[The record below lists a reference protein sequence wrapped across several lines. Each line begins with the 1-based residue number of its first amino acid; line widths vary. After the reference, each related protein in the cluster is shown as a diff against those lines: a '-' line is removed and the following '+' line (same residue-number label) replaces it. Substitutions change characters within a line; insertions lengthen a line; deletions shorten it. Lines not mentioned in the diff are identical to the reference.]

1 MDKKSVES
9 MESKFHE
16 QLKKIKQD
24 VVEMGELAQG
34 MLKESITALKNQDV
48 ELAEKVYANKK
59 KLMKMDDDIEHRC
72 LQAISMYQPMAKDM
86 RVIGASLK
94 LITYLTRIGRYG
106 KDIAK
111 FVREISNKPHIAK
124 LVSIPHM
131 SRIVESMIVAA
142 LNSYKNE
149 QPIDIQSF
157 IDKDDDVDAL
167 RVSIFREALTY
178 MMEDSKKIERC
189 MYYIMIARY
198 LERCADHA
206 CKMAEKIHYMVTGER
221 IEIK

>member
-1 MDKKSVES
+1 MG
-9 MESKFHE
+9 SKFDE
-16 QLKKIKQD
+16 QLKKIKGD
-24 VVEMGELAQG
+24 VIELGELAQR
-34 MLKESITALKNQDV
+34 MLKDSIVALESQDV
-48 ELAEKVYANKK
+48 KLANKVYTDKK

-111 FVREISNKPHIAK
+111 FVKELADKTHIAK

-131 SRIVESMIVAA
+131 GEIVDSMISDA
-142 LNSYKNE
+142 LIAYRNE
-149 QPIDIQSF
+149 QSVDIRSF
-157 IDKDDDVDAL
+157 VDRDDDVDSL
-167 RVSIFREALTY
+167 RDSIFRESLTY
-178 MMEDSKKIERC
+178 MMEDDKNIKRC
-189 MYYIMIARY
+189 MYYIMVARY

-206 CKMAEKIHYMVTGER
+206 CKISEKVNYMVTGKR
-221 IEIK
+221 VEIK

>member
-1 MDKKSVES
+1 MRRIRK
-9 MESKFHE
+9 MGSKFDE
-16 QLKKIKQD
+16 QLKKIKGD
-24 VVEMGELAQG
+24 VIELGELAQR
-34 MLKESITALKNQDV
+34 MLKDSIVALESQDV
-48 ELAEKVYANKK
+48 KLANKVYTDKK

-111 FVREISNKPHIAK
+111 FVKELADKTHIAK

-131 SRIVESMIVAA
+131 GEIVDSMISDA
-142 LNSYKNE
+142 LIAYRSE
-149 QPIDIQSF
+149 QSVDIRSF
-157 IDKDDDVDAL
+157 VDRDDDVDSL
-167 RVSIFREALTY
+167 RDSIFRESLTY
-178 MMEDSKKIERC
+178 MMEDDKNIKRC
-189 MYYIMIARY
+189 MYYIMVARY

-206 CKMAEKIHYMVTGER
+206 CKISEKVNYMVTGKR
-221 IEIK
+221 VEIK

>member
-1 MDKKSVES
+1 MR
-9 MESKFHE
+9 SKFDE
-16 QLKKIKQD
+16 QLKKIKDD
-24 VVEMGELAQG
+24 VVELGELAQR
-34 MLKESITALKNQDV
+34 MLKDSIVALENQDV
-48 ELAEKVYANKK
+48 KLAAKIYTDKK

-111 FVREISNKPHIAK
+111 FVKELADKTHIAK

-131 SRIVESMIVAA
+131 GEIVDSMISDA
-142 LNSYKNE
+142 LIAYRNE
-149 QPIDIQSF
+149 QSVNIRSF
-157 IDKDDDVDAL
+157 VDRDDDVDSL
-167 RVSIFREALTY
+167 RDSIFREALTY
-178 MMEDSKKIERC
+178 MMEDNKNIKRC
-189 MYYIMIARY
+189 MHYIMIARY

-206 CKMAEKIHYMVTGER
+206 CKISEKVNYMVTGKR
-221 IEIK
+221 VEIK

>member
-1 MDKKSVES
+1 MK
-9 MESKFHE
+9 SKFHE

-24 VVEMGELAQG
+24 VVEMGELAQD
-34 MLKESITALKNQDV
+34 MLQESITALKNQDV
-48 ELAEKVYANKK
+48 KLADKVYTDKD
-59 KLMKMDDDIEHRC
+59 KLMKMDEAIEHRC

-86 RVIGASLK
+86 RVIGSSLK

-111 FVREISNKPHIAK
+111 FVNEIADKPHVAK
-124 LVSIPHM
+124 IVNIPHM
-131 SRIVESMIVAA
+131 DKIVESMITDAMNCYRDKKPV
-142 LNSYKNE
+142 
-149 QPIDIQSF
+149 DIQSF
-157 IDKDDDVDAL
+157 VDRDDDVDSL
-167 RVSIFREALTY
+167 RNSIFRENLTY
-178 MMEDSKKIERC
+178 MMEDSKNIERC

-206 CKMAEKIHYMVTGER
+206 CKLAEKIQYMVTGER

>member
-1 MDKKSVES
+1 MR
-9 MESKFHE
+9 SKFDE
-16 QLKKIKQD
+16 QLKKIKDD
-24 VVEMGELAQG
+24 VVELGELAQR
-34 MLKESITALKNQDV
+34 MLKDSIVALENQDV
-48 ELAEKVYANKK
+48 KLAAKIYTDKK

-111 FVREISNKPHIAK
+111 FVKELADKTHIAK

-131 SRIVESMIVAA
+131 GEIVDSMISDA
-142 LNSYKNE
+142 LIAYRSE
-149 QPIDIQSF
+149 QSVDIRSF
-157 IDKDDDVDAL
+157 VDRDDDVDSL
-167 RVSIFREALTY
+167 RDSIFRESLTY
-178 MMEDSKKIERC
+178 MMEDDKNIKRC
-189 MYYIMIARY
+189 MYYIMVARY

-206 CKMAEKIHYMVTGER
+206 CKISEKVNYMVTGKR
-221 IEIK
+221 VEIK

>member
-1 MDKKSVES
+1 MK
-9 MESKFHE
+9 SKFHE

-24 VVEMGELAQG
+24 VVEMGELAQD
-34 MLKESITALKNQDV
+34 MLQESITALKNQDV
-48 ELAEKVYANKK
+48 KLADKVYTDKD
-59 KLMKMDDDIEHRC
+59 KLMKMDEAIEHRC

-111 FVREISNKPHIAK
+111 FVNEIADKPHVAK
-124 LVSIPHM
+124 MVSIPHM
-131 SRIVESMIVAA
+131 NEIVESMITDAS
-142 LNSYKNE
+142 NSYKNE
-149 QPIDIQSF
+149 KPVDIKSF
-157 IDKDDDVDAL
+157 VDRDDDVDAL
-167 RVSIFREALTY
+167 RVSVFREALTY
-178 MMEDSKKIERC
+178 MMEDNKKIERC

-198 LERCADHA
+198 LERCADHS
-206 CKMAEKIHYMVTGER
+206 CKMAEKIQYMVTGER

>member
-1 MDKKSVES
+1 MK
-9 MESKFHE
+9 SKFHE

-24 VVEMGELAQG
+24 VVEMGELAEN
-34 MLKESITALKNQDV
+34 MLQESITALKNQDT
-48 ELAEKVYANKK
+48 ELADKVYADKE
-59 KLMKMDDDIEHRC
+59 KLMKMDEEIEHRC

-111 FVREISNKPHIAK
+111 FVNEIADKPHVAK
-124 LVSIPHM
+124 MVNIPHM
-131 SRIVESMIVAA
+131 NKIVESMITDAMNCYRNKKPV
-142 LNSYKNE
+142 
-149 QPIDIQSF
+149 DIQSF
-157 IDKDDDVDAL
+157 VDRDDDVDSL
-167 RVSIFREALTY
+167 RNSIFRENLTY
-178 MMEDSKKIERC
+178 MMEDIKNIERC

-206 CKMAEKIHYMVTGER
+206 CKLAEKIQYMVTGER